1 MPFPE
6 IYTKILFVAVAVCCT
21 VIAVASV
28 PFYNALHRKQLLSDT
43 RQTVRAKSPIIY
55 ILCAVFGLAAG
66 ICFAFKDISPADF
79 FLILMIPSA
88 ITVSI
93 CDSLNGF
100 VPLAG
105 LVFSGICTALRTV
118 AVCFEDSS
126 PWQLLTFLSGGV
138 FGVLI
143 MLLINF
149 IAKKT
154 GADAADAGHI
164 AYIATVFAAAGIVPG
179 TVILAAAEIAA
190 LLFYILPVFIIAK
203 KRGDTVK
210 FTSVRYPLAPFLTV
224 CFYAAAII
232 GIFR

>member
-6 IYTKILFVAVAVCCT
+6 IYTKILFVAVAVFCA

-28 PFYNALHRKQLLSDT
+28 PFYNTLHRKQLLSDT
-43 RQTVRAKSPIIY
+43 LPTVRAKSPLIY

-66 ICFAFKDISPADF
+66 ICFAFKDISPADL
-79 FLILMIPSA
+79 FLIFMIPSA
-88 ITVSI
+88 VTVSL

-100 VPLAG
+100 IPLAG
-105 LVFSGICTALRTV
+105 LVFSGICAVMRTA
-118 AVCFEDSS
+118 AVCFEDGSL
-126 PWQLLTFLSGGV
+126 WQLLTFFSGAL
-138 FGVLI
+138 FGVIL

-190 LLFYILPVFIIAK
+190 LLFYILPVFIAAK
-203 KRGDTVK
+203 KRGENVK
-210 FTSVRYPLAPFLTV
+210 FSSVRYPLAPFITV